1 MTAPATAKPL
11 ALRVTVTD
19 AWRVVALSLPPQT
32 PVAELKRRA
41 LEGAGIGASLAAH
54 YVVKVGGAPVLD
66 EAIRLDAAG
75 VPDGAGMVVL
85 PRRRRAVR

>member
-1 MTAPATAKPL
+1 MVPAAGGPL

-19 AWRVVALSLPPQT
+19 AWRVVALTLSPQT

-41 LEGAGIGASLAAH
+41 LEGAGIGAARAGQ
-54 YVVKVGGAPVLD
+54 YEVKVGGALVRD
-66 EAIRLDAAG
+66 EGVRLDAAG
-75 VPDGAGMVVL
+75 VPDGAALVVL